1 MHLHFLKSCRD
12 AFEPMWLPLYCCQS
26 LSAGKSLTARMLYTV
41 TYIYTHIIYIYI
53 HNSVTWTD
61 LTKKTY
67 LLFLNVCK
75 QLFKRVQESKLRILI
90 PPFEAIS
97 TLSNRSLPSV
107 CKVINKWVSE
117 NELLYTV
124 WSNSLSSNSRE
135 KSIHNR
141 LFLDSVI
148 ENKSLLSF

>member
-1 MHLHFLKSCRD
+1 MFAK
-12 AFEPMWLPLYCCQS
+12 
-26 LSAGKSLTARMLYTV
+26 
-41 TYIYTHIIYIYI
+41 
-53 HNSVTWTD
+53 
-61 LTKKTY
+61 
-67 LLFLNVCK
+67 
-75 QLFKRVQESKLRILI
+75 LFKRVQKSKLRIYI

-97 TLSNRSLPSV
+97 TLSYRSLPSA

-141 LFLDSVI
+141 LLLDSVI
-148 ENKSLLSF
+148 ESKSLLAF